1 MDDSQSMRMLQN
13 VLYKTD
19 ELFVK
24 MVCFSTVRNIL
35 LISIIADRLNL
46 PSSILFCFV
55 FILFYVQFYCELVDR
70 TRR

>member
-13 VLYKTD
+13 VLYKAD
-19 ELFVK
+19 ELSVK
-24 MVCFSTVRNIL
+24 IICFSTVRNIL

-46 PSSILFCFV
+46 LSPILSCFV

-70 TRR
+70 TQR